1 MKRKWIAGTTAVLLV
16 LLLLASYMAIAAETS
31 DREDPLVALSYLTDV
46 LAPETIEKVNAAI
59 ELKADQMETSMKQTL
74 TEYTNE
80 IETKIAEFESR
91 NENIATDSSF
101 IAAVTNS
108 VLAQINGSG
117 STGGEGET
125 GSTPAIA
132 AASGWQLVQVKKG
145 ETYKFAVGGMV
156 LLRIGSATCYTP
168 SSPGI
173 IDTSAGSELEG
184 GGSLQK
190 NHLYLVTVAER
201 GFTATSDSKIMVY
214 GSYSV
219 S

>member
-1 MKRKWIAGTTAVLLV
+1 MVKRKWIAGTSAVLLV
-16 LLLLASYMAIAAETS
+16 LLLLASYMAVAAETTNR
-31 DREDPLVALSYLTDV
+31 DDPLVALSYLTDV

-59 ELKADQMETSMKQTL
+59 ELKAQEMETSMNLIL

-80 IETKIAEFESR
+80 LEAKIAEFESR

-108 VLAQINGSG
+108 VLAQINGTGNSG
-117 STGGEGET
+117 TTSGG
-125 GSTPAIA
+125 I
-132 AASGWQLVQVKKG
+132 AASGWQLVQVKSG
-145 ETYKFAVGGMV
+145 ETYKFSVGGMV

-173 IDTSAGSELEG
+173 IDTTSGNELEG
-184 GGSLQK
+184 GGSLER
-190 NHLYLVTVAER
+190 NHLYLVTVDER

-214 GSYSV
+214 GSYTV

>member
-1 MKRKWIAGTTAVLLV
+1 MKRKWIAGTSAVLLV
-16 LLLLASYMAIAAETS
+16 LLLLAGYMAIAAETS
-31 DREDPLVALSYLTDV
+31 GREDPLVALSYLTDV

-59 ELKADQMETSMKQTL
+59 DLKANQMETSMNQTL
-74 TEYTNE
+74 TEYTNQ
-80 IETKIAEFESR
+80 IEAKIAEFETR

-117 STGGEGET
+117 GTSSGDGET
-125 GSTPAIA
+125 PAPVIGSG
-132 AASGWQLVQVKKG
+132 GWQLVQVKKG
-145 ETYKFAVGGMV
+145 ETYKFAVGGMI

-168 SSPGI
+168 SAPGI
-173 IDTSAGSELEG
+173 IDMTAGSELDG

-190 NHLYLVTVAER
+190 NHLYLVTVETR

-214 GSYSV
+214 GSYSIG
-219 S
+219 

>member
-1 MKRKWIAGTTAVLLV
+1 MKRNGIAGTTAVLLV
-16 LLLLASYMAIAAETS
+16 LRLLACYMAVAAESS
-31 DREDPLVALSYLTDV
+31 DREDPLVALSYPTDV

-59 ELKADQMETSMKQTL
+59 ELKADQMETSMRQIL

-80 IETKIAEFESR
+80 LDTKIAEFESR
-91 NENIATDSSF
+91 NENIATDSGF
-101 IAAVTNS
+101 ISAVTTS
-108 VLAQINGSG
+108 VLAQMSG
-117 STGGEGET
+117 SSDGES

-132 AASGWQLVQVKKG
+132 ANGWQLVQVKQG

-173 IDTSAGSELEG
+173 IDTTSGSELEG

-201 GFTATSDSKIMVY
+201 GFTAKSDSKIMVY
-214 GSYSV
+214 GSFTV

>member
-59 ELKADQMETSMKQTL
+59 ELKAEQMETSMNQIL
-74 TEYTNE
+74 TDYTNNLDA
-80 IETKIAEFESR
+80 KIDEFESR
-91 NENIATDSSF
+91 NVNIATDPSF
-101 IAAVTNS
+101 IAAVTDS
-108 VLAQINGSG
+108 VIARLNGAAADDEDS
-117 STGGEGET
+117 SAAA
-125 GSTPAIA
+125 SSIS

-173 IDTSAGSELEG
+173 IDTSSGTELEG

-190 NHLYLVTVAER
+190 NHLYLVTVRER

-214 GSYSV
+214 GSYTV
-219 S
+219 N